1 MVFKV
6 GTALRQEDGLAHD
19 LFNMA
24 LEYAIRQLPVQTTS
38 TIFHK
43 SVQLIGHA
51 DDINIMGRKKRVI
64 SDADSELKERAKV

>member
-1 MVFKV
+1 
-6 GTALRQEDGLAHD
+6 
-19 LFNMA
+19 MA
-24 LEYAIRQLPVQTTS
+24 LEYVIRQLPVQTTS

-64 SDADSELKERAKV
+64 SDADGELKERAKV